1 MMVGTAEAVVVG
13 AGSFGSSLAYHLA
26 RQGLRD
32 VVLIDRFEVGAQTSP
47 RAAGLTQQ
55 IRRERETTLLAKL
68 SVEKLVRFTEETDI
82 PLEFHQSGSV
92 KMARD
97 AAGVTQVEWEIRAGQ
112 ELGLDIRPI
121 DPDELTALAPW
132 ARADGVLAMWI
143 TPSDLFL
150 EPRQVPQVYTAAARQ
165 EGVTVL
171 TGTPVTGLQRET
183 GSGRVTG
190 VTTSQGA
197 IAAPIVVDAAGAW
210 TRQVAEEAGIRIP
223 VVPMRHQLFITEPM
237 PGIRNEQPIC
247 RVIDANVYV
256 RPCWGGLML
265 GGYESNPLPFEMRAA
280 APQFQIADLPLDL
293 NVLRGLAAA
302 VRDQFPGLEDAPLQ
316 QYRGGLPTMTA
327 DGKYIVGT
335 VPGAEGLYTAT
346 GCVVGGLSISPGM
359 GEMLAQVILTGSS
372 AIPLD
377 LYAVSRFSPDFNEEE
392 LVDACVDAYA
402 HHYSEDYAAIG
413 SLN

>member
-1 MMVGTAEAVVVG
+1 MLRTAEAVVIG

-26 RQGLRD
+26 TMGLPD
-32 VVLIDRFEVGAQTSP
+32 VVLLDRFEVGAQTSP

-68 SVEKLVRFTEETDI
+68 SVEKLVAFTEETDI

-97 AAGVTQVEWEIRAGQ
+97 AAGVAQVEWEIREGQ
-112 ELGLDIRPI
+112 QLGLDIRPMA
-121 DPDELTALAPW
+121 PNELAERAPW
-132 ARADGVLAMWI
+132 ARTDGVQAMWF

-150 EPRQVPQVYTAAARQ
+150 EPRQVPQVYTAAARAR
-165 EGVTVL
+165 GVTVL
-171 TGTPVTGLQRET
+171 TETPVTGLERES
-183 GSGRVTG
+183 GNGRVTG
-190 VTTSQGA
+190 VTTSKGS
-197 IAAPIVVDAAGAW
+197 ISAPIVVDTAGAW

-247 RVIDANVYV
+247 RVIDANIYV

-265 GGYESNPLPFEMRAA
+265 GGYEANPLPFEMRDASL
-280 APQFQIADLPLDL
+280 QFQIADMPLDVQ
-293 NVLRGLAAA
+293 VLRGLAAA
-302 VRDQFPGLEDAPLQ
+302 VREQFPGLEDAPLQ
-316 QYRGGLPTMTA
+316 IYRGGLPTMTA
-327 DGKYIVGT
+327 DGKHIVGA
-335 VPGAEGLYTAT
+335 VPGADGFYTAT

-359 GEMLAQVILTGSS
+359 GEMLAQLILTGTSD
-372 AIPLD
+372 IPLD
-377 LYAVSRFSPDFNEEE
+377 LYSVSRFSPDFDEGE
-392 LVDACVDAYA
+392 LVEACVDAYV

-413 SLN
+413 RAG